1 MSVLFGRDR
10 YCIWDDLGRL
20 FLGDGTDGD
29 KGNLNLK
36 RFFKAD
42 KSKYM
47 QLDSFQMISV
57 TPQTLVKSKKY
68 QNVTH
73 PCHISKHV

>member
-42 KSKYM
+42 K
-47 QLDSFQMISV
+47 
-57 TPQTLVKSKKY
+57 
-68 QNVTH
+68 
-73 PCHISKHV
+73 